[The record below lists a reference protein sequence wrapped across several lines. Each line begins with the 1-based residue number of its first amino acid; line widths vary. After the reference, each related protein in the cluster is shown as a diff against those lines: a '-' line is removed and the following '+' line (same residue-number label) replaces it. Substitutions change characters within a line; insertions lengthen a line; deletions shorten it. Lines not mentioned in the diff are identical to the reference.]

1 MKNPIRSYLNWYGR
15 NLTEISTEPA
25 GKAIWHYSKFTMKT
39 VGIGIAISTVILAGI
54 AIGNAIHEKRE
65 EDKLY

>member
-39 VGIGIAISTVILAGI
+39 VGIGMALATVILAGF
-54 AIGNAIHEKRE
+54 AIGDTIREKRE
-65 EDKLY
+65 EDKRY